1 MVRIKNKIKCKKD
14 DKEIEISEIN
24 ITRDILCPRHLLEAE
39 KEFLL
44 MGGIF
49 PQGGMEESKHY
60 LTVLATKIL
69 DCSYDDL
76 VEKLSGREFLEV
88 TNQVKG
94 LFDGLGLE
102 ALVSKILEKQS

>member
-14 DKEIEISEIN
+14 DKEIEISEID
-24 ITRDILCPRHLLEAE
+24 ITRDMLCPKHLLEAE

-69 DCSYDDL
+69 D
-76 VEKLSGREFLEV
+76 KLSGSEFLEV

>member
-1 MVRIKNKIKCKKD
+1 
-14 DKEIEISEIN
+14 
-24 ITRDILCPRHLLEAE
+24 
-39 KEFLL
+39 

-49 PQGGMEESKHY
+49 PQGGMEESRHY
-60 LTVLATKIL
+60 LTILATKIL
-69 DCSYDDL
+69 NCSYDDL
-76 VEKLSGREFLEV
+76 VEKLSGSEFLEV

>member
-1 MVRIKNKIKCKKD
+1 MTKIKNKIRCKKD
-14 DKEIEISEIN
+14 DQDIEISEIN
-24 ITRDILCPRHLLEAE
+24 ITKDMLCPKHLLEAE

-60 LTVLATKIL
+60 LAILATKIL
-69 DCSYDDL
+69 GCSYDDL
-76 VEKLSGREFLEV
+76 VEKLSGNEFLEV